1 MGQKRLCTPKTFYRL
16 KKHRPAVD
24 TSTFVSTYTLNE
36 AFTVNG
42 MFIII
47 FISIPTDIFII
58 AGRSTITDTST
69 HSDVFIITVL

>member
-1 MGQKRLCTPKTFYRL
+1 MSQKQLCTPKTFYGL

-24 TSTFVSTYTLNE
+24 TSTFVSTYTLNDV
-36 AFTVNG
+36 FTVNG

-47 FISIPTDIFII
+47 FISIPTDIFIV
-58 AGRSTITDTST
+58 AGRSITDTST